1 MSITCE
7 DIVQNYQIDIANIR
21 QRCTT
26 LLNENNILVINYQ
39 NSVGIPETTF
49 LTQFITNLD
58 KYRGNIQ
65 LLLKT
70 LLEFEQFKY
79 YNQISD

>member
-7 DIVQNYQIDIANIR
+7 DIVQNYQIDIENIR